1 MSRSASCYTNLR
13 KMTALAKNNK
23 VDYPGHVAKNWN
35 PLASTL
41 GCNPI
46 FDVQEYI
53 DIASICQ
60 PKKLT
65 AVNQPECKFDYDV
78 IVLIY
83 SGGYSETE
91 DPDHYDGGSTY
102 NTVTTILDGGTS
114 TTG

>member
-13 KMTALAKNNK
+13 KTTALAKNNK
-23 VDYPGHVAKNWN
+23 VDYPGHIAKNWN
-35 PLASTL
+35 PLASSL

-53 DIASICQ
+53 DVIALCQ
-60 PKKLT
+60 PSR
-65 AVNQPECKFDYDV
+65 AGSIQQQCQYNYNV
-78 IVLIY
+78 IVTIY

-91 DPDHYDGGSTY
+91 DPDHYDGG
-102 NTVTTILDGGTS
+102 NTSNATTTILDGGTS

>member
-1 MSRSASCYTNLR
+1 MSRTASCYTNLI
-13 KMTALAKNNK
+13 KIKAQAKNNK

-35 PLASTL
+35 PLAPTL

-46 FDVQEYI
+46 FDEQNYI
-53 DIASICQ
+53 DIRELCQ
-60 PKKLT
+60 PKKST
-65 AVNQPECKFDYDV
+65 IIQPECAFNYAE

-91 DPDHYDGGSTY
+91 DPDHYDGGNNSNST
-102 NTVTTILDGGTS
+102 TVILDGGTS